1 MLIKPCIIIVD
12 DRFYVDEN
20 LDLAKDIKKAFKFN
34 GKRKT
39 KKIVSFMK
47 KHGVSKVKIKEL

>member
-12 DRFYVDEN
+12 DSFFVDEN
-20 LDLAKDIKKAFKFN
+20 LELTKDIKKAFKFN

-39 KKIVSFMK
+39 KKIVLFLK
-47 KHGVSKVKIKEL
+47 KHGVSKVYIKEI